1 MLVRDAMT
9 KNAVSVKPDDTLEY
23 LLDLL
28 SKSNISGCPVVS
40 RKNVVGV
47 ISQTDILKLID
58 VHSKI
63 QTPDSGLFPLILAV
77 IRSEHYDSLKE
88 ALKDILNLKVKDF
101 MSKTVVTIN
110 ADEDIYT
117 AARLMNKNDVNRLPV
132 LDEKKFVG
140 IIARGDII
148 KALDKLG
155 K

>member
-9 KNAVSVKPDDTLEY
+9 KDAVTVKPDDTLEY
-23 LLDLL
+23 LLDLMA
-28 SKSNISGCPVVS
+28 KNNISGCPVVS
-40 RKNVVGV
+40 RKNVIGV

-101 MSKTVVTIN
+101 MSKIVVTIDV
-110 ADEDIYT
+110 DEDIYT

>member
-1 MLVRDAMT
+1 MLVREAMT
-9 KNAVSVKPDDTLEY
+9 KDAVTVKPDDTLEY
-23 LLDLL
+23 LLDLMA
-28 SKSNISGCPVVS
+28 KNNISGCPVVS
-40 RKNVVGV
+40 RKNVIGV

-63 QTPDSGLFPLILAV
+63 QTPDSVLFPLILAV
-77 IRSEHYDSLKE
+77 IKSEHYDSLKE

-101 MSKTVVTIN
+101 MSKIVVTIDV
-110 ADEDIYT
+110 DEDIYT

-148 KALDKLG
+148 RALDKLG